1 MSRLSQAQLK
11 LNDALTALETA
22 LASARS
28 TAGPQTTG
36 GSPVDSR
43 RLLADLQSV
52 DSKVTEAVSM
62 INASLAAINGDGE
75 KR

>member
-1 MSRLSQAQLK
+1 MSRLAQAQLK

-22 LASARS
+22 LASARPNAGGQ
-28 TAGPQTTG
+28 TAG
-36 GSPVDSR
+36 GSPADSK

>member
-11 LNDALTALETA
+11 LNDALTALEKA
-22 LASARS
+22 LDLARS
-28 TAGPQTTG
+28 NAGGQTSG
-36 GSPVDSR
+36 SSPVDGT
-43 RLLADLQSV
+43 RLLADLQAV
-52 DSKVTEAVSM
+52 DSKVAEAVGI